1 MEGASPPPSQSSPIP
16 VTTTAGSSTKG
27 GDISKP
33 ITMPRAE
40 ARGGI
45 VRYLF
50 IFLLVILS
58 CLSPEAFA
66 VGIDPCCPMK
76 GELQYLLH
84 PPAEAR
90 FRYQVRHESFT
101 SSFLGTEKDFFL
113 VLPPNFDPHASKRYP
128 LLILLHG
135 YNFHRN
141 GSRGAACN
149 PQIALDRLCQ
159 EAEEEYHWLLL
170 EDIAPIAA
178 AMMAAR
184 NKTYRDL
191 KEDLQVRFAEL
202 AQYGGLG
209 TRDYKPADIAI
220 SLVEHNL
227 HPQGGIDAPF
237 HPIRP
242 MIIVLPDGDNSFY
255 TDEDEGKDLF
265 PPTSNKSG
273 CDAFSSEECLRIS
286 PLRPYYMK
294 PGALGRYEGYILELM
309 EYLRSKS
316 FLKNKIYP
324 SPRTGIGGFSMGGFG
339 ALKIALRHPELFC
352 SMSSQ
357 SGLVDIELVTN
368 KIVLKTMM
376 PEFLEVFG
384 HLEPLGL
391 PGSSTINEAYLKAHN
406 PVRLIREGKGRGLWD
421 RIYFDYGA
429 KERFAPI
436 QEGNKHL
443 EETLGVTSR
452 MISAQPYNGKAG
464 HNYLFWRSRLGNV
477 LEHHSR
483 LLR

>member
-1 MEGASPPPSQSSPIP
+1 MRGILGFCFFLLLACASPFASS
-16 VTTTAGSSTKG
+16 AGT
-27 GDISKP
+27 
-33 ITMPRAE
+33 
-40 ARGGI
+40 
-45 VRYLF
+45 
-50 IFLLVILS
+50 
-58 CLSPEAFA
+58 
-66 VGIDPCCPMK
+66 DPCCPMK

-84 PPAEAR
+84 PPAEAQ
-90 FRYQVRHESFT
+90 FKYQVRHESFP
-101 SSFLGTEKDFFL
+101 SSCLDKEKDFFL
-113 VLPPNFDPHASKRYP
+113 VLPPDFDPQASERYP

-149 PQIALDRLCQ
+149 PKTALDLLCQ

-178 AMMAAR
+178 GMMTAR
-184 NKTYRDL
+184 NRTYRDL
-191 KEDLQVRFAEL
+191 REDLQARFAEL
-202 AQYGGLG
+202 AQYGGLDA
-209 TRDYKPADIAI
+209 RDYQPADIAT

-237 HPIRP
+237 HPICP

-255 TDEDEGKDLF
+255 TDEDEGKGLF
-265 PPTSNKSG
+265 PRTSNKNG
-273 CDAFSSEECLRIS
+273 CDAFSSGECLRIS

-294 PGALGRYEGYILELM
+294 PGALGRYESYILELM
-309 EYLRSKS
+309 EYLSSKS
-316 FLKNKIYP
+316 FLKGKIYP

-339 ALKIALRHPELFC
+339 ALKIALRHPELF
-352 SMSSQ
+352 SSVSSQ
-357 SGLVDIELVTN
+357 SGLVDIELLTN

-391 PGSSTINEAYLKAHN
+391 PGSSTINEAYLKANN

-429 KERFAPI
+429 GERFAPI
-436 QEGNKHL
+436 KEGNKHL
-443 EETLGVTSR
+443 EEALGRSSR
-452 MISAQPYNGKAG
+452 MISVQLYNGKAG

-477 LEHHSR
+477 LEHHSQW
-483 LLR
+483 LK